1 MLLNASNKLAVKCSR
16 CGKYNITD
24 INIFKLKNHSSIC
37 SECGHE
43 MYRANIVKG
52 ELVLSVDCI
61 ACEKEHSYRF
71 KLKEALERPLNIISC
86 PLTGMEIAF
95 LGNEASVDDIVK
107 RYMEDMFE
115 LLSSLGI
122 IETRVTKVVK

>member
-1 MLLNASNKLAVKCSR
+1 MLLNASNKLAVKCSQ

-24 INIFKLKNHSSIC
+24 INIFKLKNHTSTC
-37 SECGHE
+37 SECGHK
-43 MYRANIVKG
+43 MYKALINKG
-52 ELVLSVDCI
+52 ELLLSIDCI

-71 KLKEALERPLNIISC
+71 KLREVLERPLNIISC

-95 LGNEASVDDIVK
+95 LGNESSVDDIVK

-115 LLSSLGI
+115 LLTSLGI
-122 IETRVTKVVK
+122 IETRPTKVVK